1 MKVYGFKGT
10 RSTRVEWM
18 LGEIGA
24 AYDFVKVD
32 ILSGEHKKP
41 EHVGRHAHGLV
52 PAFEDD
58 GLRIIESAA
67 AVLYLADKFAD
78 KGMAPAPASKERAR
92 YYQHALYAVS
102 TIDETVIPIYFHTVV
117 LPPPAR
123 KAEVIE
129 QKMPTWNTAASFLT
143 RELGEGPFFNGKN
156 LGAIDVI
163 VGYDLVLAQEAGLL
177 KAHPTLDAHATRVAA
192 RDAFKKA
199 YKES

>member
-1 MKVYGFKGT
+1 MTLHLYHHGSSACAAKVRFALAEKALPWVGHY
-10 RSTRVEWM
+10 
-18 LGEIGA
+18 
-24 AYDFVKVD
+24 VD

-78 KGMAPAPASKERAR
+78 KGMAPAPGSKERAR
-92 YYQHALYAVS
+92 YYQHALSAVS

-123 KAEVIE
+123 KPELIE

-143 RELGEGPFFNGKN
+143 RELGEGPFLFGKTF
-156 LGAIDVI
+156 GAMDVI
-163 VGYDLVLAQEAGLL
+163 VGYDMVLAQEAGLL
-177 KAHPTLDAHATRVAA
+177 KAHPTLDA
-192 RDAFKKA
+192 
-199 YKES
+199 